1 MEDREH
7 ATLVSCTRP
16 RGRACGTGTG
26 RAPRGPARHV
36 HGLSP
41 PPATAGRP
49 LLRPPQPPSDEP
61 CWTQAKPP
69 PPRPVHAG
77 GGWTPGTCPPT
88 VAGAAPPTDVQV
100 PGPGTGPLLLPVHV
114 SRLPW
119 KRPLRMKP
127 MKLRPRQTRWPSV
140 PRRRLHGEEEGAGHR
155 DACGAGRRAGAEAG
169 QGHEAARQDAPAAS
183 RGGRGL
189 PGTSPR
195 PSRGARPAGARG
207 PSREP
212 AAAATRKLPT
222 FVSLRQPWELTRA
235 HTRACTHTR
244 ARAHAHPAP
253 RPGLLQGP
261 LSLSTRFQPTA
272 SQNPMTM
279 TVSQTQAARTTQ
291 QHH

>member
-1 MEDREH
+1 MSTHRGWGCAPH
-7 ATLVSCTRP
+7 GRPSPRP
-16 RGRACGTGTG
+16 RNRPPP
-26 RAPRGPARHV
+26 APRARQPTSLETAFADETDEAEAAPDQV
-36 HGLSP
+36 AFSP
-41 PPATAGRP
+41 PPAASRGR
-49 LLRPPQPPSDEP
+49 
-61 CWTQAKPP
+61 
-69 PPRPVHAG
+69 G
-77 GGWTPGTCPPT
+77 G
-88 VAGAAPPTDVQV
+88 
-100 PGPGTGPLLLPVHV
+100 
-114 SRLPW
+114 
-119 KRPLRMKP
+119 
-127 MKLRPRQTRWPSV
+127 
-140 PRRRLHGEEEGAGHR
+140 GAGHR

-195 PSRGARPAGARG
+195 PSRGARPAGARR

-212 AAAATRKLPT
+212 AAAAPHKLPT

-244 ARAHAHPAP
+244 ARAHARPGPGP
-253 RPGLLQGP
+253 RPGLLHDP

-291 QHH
+291 QHHRVTRHVSKPSSSVLVLQSPKGSGTRPGAARTQVAR